1 MPKTPNTVKIKLI
14 KIANHAEHLYEHSD
28 EISSIDYFRI
38 SKIFKT
44 IEGIVNGIE
53 GKKTI
58 GGSDEDR
65 SEG

>member
-1 MPKTPNTVKIKLI
+1 MPKTPNTVRIKLI

-38 SKIFKT
+38 SKIYKI

-53 GKKTI
+53 GTKTI
-58 GGSDEDR
+58 SGSDEDR

>member
-1 MPKTPNTVKIKLI
+1 MPKTPDTVKIKLI

-38 SKIFKT
+38 SKIYKT

-53 GKKTI
+53 SEKTI
-58 GGSDEDR
+58 SGSDEDR